1 VGDSIREIKQDS
13 PLVLKLRRD
22 RFDGQELVMNF
33 STSAVGSA
41 WVEAQDQAGN
51 PISGF
56 TSN

>member
-1 VGDSIREIKQDS
+1 
-13 PLVLKLRRD
+13 
-22 RFDGQELVMNF
+22 MNF